1 MQFLDTLFY
10 FVITLGILVFV
21 HELGHFLAAKFCG
34 MRAQVFALGMGYRL
48 FGYNRVN
55 GFSFWT
61 LDENVDLGN
70 HTDYRVAAFPIGGY
84 VKIDGMID
92 ESFDTGFTEKPPH
105 AWEFR
110 AKPMWQ
116 RMIVISAGVLMN
128 VLLAILIFWG
138 INYSQGRNIRDTT
151 EIGYVVENSPAA
163 KAGLIAGD
171 KVLTINGD
179 QISHWDM
186 ILNKVYIENNG
197 RDLRF
202 TVSRDGREVQLFLP
216 HTLLP
221 EPSDV
226 SFGIIPANTEVVIAT
241 VEPNTP
247 AEKLGLKSDDILLSL
262 NGTPVKFNQKVVDL
276 VKASVGKS
284 LLVEWKRGTEIM
296 KGIAVPTPEG
306 RIGIA
311 LETRYTGPV
320 TKLHYSIVQALP
332 QGLKDIV
339 NVTTLSFQQIWQM
352 VTGRIAFTKNIGG
365 PIKIAQIA
373 TQTAEHGVI
382 TYLGFVALLSISLAI
397 LNILPFPALD
407 GGHLFFLVY
416 EAIFRRE
423 IPVKIKLVLQRAGVA
438 LLLVFMAFVLIND
451 IINF

>member
-21 HELGHFLAAKFCG
+21 HELGHFLAAKLCG

-48 FGYNRVN
+48 FGYNKVN

-61 LDENVDLGN
+61 LDQTVDLGN

-84 VKIDGMID
+84 VKIEGMID
-92 ESFDTGFTEKPPH
+92 ESFDTDFTGKPPQ

-128 VLLAILIFWG
+128 ILLAIFIFWG

-151 EIGYVVENSPAA
+151 TIGYVVENSPAA
-163 KAGLIAGD
+163 KAGLVAGD
-171 KVLTINGD
+171 KVLAINGD
-179 QISHWDM
+179 RITHWDM
-186 ILNKVYIENNG
+186 ILNEIYITNTG

-202 TVSRDGREVQLFLP
+202 TVQRDGKDMDLFLP
-216 HTLLP
+216 RTLLP
-221 EPSDV
+221 EPTDV
-226 SFGIIPANTEVVIAT
+226 SFGIIPEKTEVVIVS

-247 AEKLGLKSDDILLSL
+247 ADKLGLKPDDVLLSL
-262 NGTPVKFNQKVVDL
+262 NGTPVKFNEKVVEI
-276 VKASVGKS
+276 VKGSIGGTLS
-284 LLVEWKRGTEIM
+284 VEWQRGNETM
-296 KGIAVPTPEG
+296 SGVTSPTPEG
-306 RIGIA
+306 RIGIG
-311 LETRYTGPV
+311 LETHYAGPV
-320 TKLHYSIVQALP
+320 TKLHFTLVQALP

-416 EAIFRRE
+416 EAIFRKE
-423 IPVKIKLVLQRAGVA
+423 IPAKVKLTLQRAGVA

>member
-1 MQFLDTLFY
+1 MQFLDTVFY

-48 FGYNRVN
+48 FGYNKVN

-61 LDENVDLGN
+61 LDETIDLGN

-84 VKIDGMID
+84 VKIEGMID
-92 ESFDTGFTEKPPH
+92 ESFDTDFTEKAPQP
-105 AWEFR
+105 WEFR

-128 VLLAILIFWG
+128 ILLAIFIFWG

-151 EIGYVVENSPAA
+151 AIGYVVENSPAA
-163 KAGLIAGD
+163 KAGLLAGD
-171 KVLTINGD
+171 KMVAINGD
-179 QISHWDM
+179 PISHWDM
-186 ILNKVYIENNG
+186 ILNKIYIDNNG

-202 TVSRDGREVQLFLP
+202 TVMRDGKKVNLFLP

-226 SFGIIPANTEVVIAT
+226 SFGIIPANTEVVIVT
-241 VEPNTP
+241 VEPRTP
-247 AEKLGLKSDDILLSL
+247 AEKLGLRSNDILLSL
-262 NGTPVKFNQKVVDL
+262 NGTPVKFNQGVIEL
-276 VKASVGKS
+276 VKANVGKS
-284 LLVEWKRGTEIM
+284 LLVEWKRGTETM
-296 KGIAVPTPEG
+296 SGVAVPTPEG

-320 TKLHYSIVQALP
+320 TKLRYSILQALP
-332 QGLKDIV
+332 QGLNDIV
-339 NVTTLSFQQIWQM
+339 NVTSLSFQQIWQM

-373 TQTAEHGVI
+373 TQTAEHGII
-382 TYLGFVALLSISLAI
+382 TYFGFVALLSISLAI

-407 GGHLFFLVY
+407 GGHLFFLIY
-416 EAIFRRE
+416 EAAFRRE
-423 IPVKIKLVLQRAGVA
+423 IPVKVKLMIQRAGVA
-438 LLLVFMAFVLIND
+438 LLLAFMAFVLIND